1 MPSDASTLFQ
11 PLQLGTLTLPNRIVM
26 APMTRNRAERATDA
40 PHELNARYYA
50 QRASAGLLIT
60 EASQISREG
69 QGYVWTPGI
78 YTDAQVAGWRK
89 VTDAVHAAGGRIV
102 VQLWHVGRISHT
114 ALQENGAAPV
124 APSAIRA
131 NTQTFIE
138 TGFVDVSEPRALRLD
153 EIPRVIADFERAARN
168 AKAAGFDG
176 VEIHAANGYL
186 LHQFLA
192 DSANRRTDAYGGS
205 IENRARLTLEV
216 VDAVLKVWEPG
227 RVGIRL
233 SPAPVQDAFDSDPA
247 ALYGHVVRELDRRSL
262 AYVHFIEAPV
272 EGLDYDALRRAFRGV
287 YIANGGY
294 TRERAIGDVESG
306 RVDAVAFGRPFI
318 ANPDLVDRLRL
329 DAPLNEPDR
338 ATFYGGG
345 PEGYIDYPTLDRA
358 A

>member
-1 MPSDASTLFQ
+1 MSSDASPLFQ

-26 APMTRNRAERATDA
+26 APLTRNRAERGTDA

-102 VQLWHVGRISHT
+102 IQLWHVGRISHT

-131 NTQTFIE
+131 KAQTFIE
-138 TGFVDVSEPRALRLD
+138 SGFVDVSEPRALRLD
-153 EIPRVIADFERAARN
+153 EIPRVIADYERAARN

-186 LHQFLA
+186 LNQFLA

-205 IENRARLTLEV
+205 VENRARLTLEV

-233 SPAPVQDAFDSDPA
+233 SPGPVQDASDSDPA
-247 ALYGHVVRELDRRSL
+247 ALYGHVVRELDRRGL

-272 EGLDYDALRRAFRGV
+272 EGLDYGALRAAFRGV

-294 TRERAIGDVESG
+294 TRERAVADIESG

-318 ANPDLVDRLRL
+318 ANPDLVDRLHL